1 MNIEVETV
9 RANTSSVLNRVQ
21 LKKIKLRA
29 LRAGVWFKTLPKID
43 RVLVDLTIKVTEN
56 IRSPHLA
63 KSLFVIVEKLEG
75 LMETRFQ
82 KLAKTV
88 GRSLAEKTSQ
98 IAQSWGNVRAKRWS
112 TDRSFALYLAV
123 LQANK

>member
-1 MNIEVETV
+1 MEKVQGYSAKI
-9 RANTSSVLNRVQ
+9 LNRIQ
-21 LKKIKLRA
+21 LANLKRKA
-29 LRAGVWFKTLPKID
+29 VRAGVWYRALPRID

-63 KSLFVIVEKLEG
+63 KSIFAVVGKLEEL
-75 LMETRFQ
+75 LMSRIHR
-82 KLAKTV
+82 LAHTV

-98 IAQSWGNVRAKRWS
+98 IAQSWGNASAKRWS
-112 TDRSFALYLAV
+112 TDWSFAIYLAV